1 MNFLLEFFLLF
12 CILYLSYIIYRL
24 KQKNNNA
31 DSLDKENQYL
41 KGQVEYTN
49 VLSEQNEQLRN
60 QLVATQSLNNENQ
73 ILKNQLTEKHNEFI
87 SREQTLN
94 DLRSTFEKEQQFL
107 SQKKIEL
114 DTREKDLIK
123 KLVELETKLTE
134 ETEAR
139 KKITS
144 QKKSSEV
151 RLGNIAET
159 LAPFLDQFEF
169 DPENCTFL
177 GKPIDYIS
185 FGDDEITFIEVKSG
199 KSQLNSKQRH
209 IRDQIKANL
218 VSWKE
223 IRIQ

>member
-1 MNFLLEFFLLF
+1 MNFLLEFCLLT
-12 CILYLSYIIYRL
+12 CLLYSSYIIYRL
-24 KQKNNNA
+24 KQKDNNA
-31 DSLDKENQYL
+31 DSIDKENQYL
-41 KGQVEYTN
+41 KGQVEY
-49 VLSEQNEQLRN
+49 VHALSEQNEKFRN
-60 QLVATQSLNNENQ
+60 ELVATQSLNNENK
-73 ILKNQLTEKHNEFI
+73 ILKNQLTEKQNQFE

-94 DLRSTFEKEQQFL
+94 NLRLTFEKEQQFL
-107 SQKKIEL
+107 SQKKSEL
-114 DTREKDLIK
+114 DIREKDLTE
-123 KLVELETKLTE
+123 KLLRLETKLTE

-185 FGDDEITFIEVKSG
+185 FADDEITFIEVKSG
-199 KSQLNSKQRH
+199 KSQLNSRQRH
-209 IRDQIKANL
+209 IRDQVKAKL
-218 VSWKE
+218 ISWKE
-223 IRIQ
+223 IRIK